1 MIETTI
7 TETWYK
13 KDDNGDNVID
23 YVKTIEKSQEQIN
36 TEATQFLSDTDWKIT
51 RHKEQQDLGIETSL
65 TEEEYQSLLQERQS
79 VRNLVVKIVEAIVEP
94 TVDEVM

>member
-13 KDDNGDNVID
+13 KDGKGDNVID

-36 TEATQFLSDTDWKIT
+36 DEARQFLADTDWKIT
-51 RHKEQQDLGIETSL
+51 RHKEQVEMNIETSM
-65 TEEEYQSLLQERQS
+65 TDQEYITLLQERQS
-79 VRNLVVKIVEAIVEP
+79 VRDLIEE
-94 TVDEVM
+94 